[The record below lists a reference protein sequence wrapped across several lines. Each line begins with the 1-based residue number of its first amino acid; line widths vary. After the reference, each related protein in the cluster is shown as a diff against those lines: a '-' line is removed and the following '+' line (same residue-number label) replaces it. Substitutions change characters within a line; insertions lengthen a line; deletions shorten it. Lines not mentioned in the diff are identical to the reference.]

1 MFPSSLRRSLFKGSR
16 MSLYAV
22 EEEDASKAK
31 RKEKQDNMENLFDM
45 LMTTTDS
52 RLNEQRMTLSTT
64 PPHHVI
70 SVSSSEGTPETTP
83 TKLNLSLHSL
93 SDQLDPVRPLSADNL
108 SRSSPHDTIPRKK
121 HPRISHLVESHTL
134 PRQRSRSEDNV
145 FLSSLADYDEYRHPS
160 SDASLNHHRT
170 QVSNSSD
177 ALSDSIRSST
187 DSNSLASIGLL
198 RDSSHNNLLTDE
210 TSCSIEETSLRDR
223 RKYQSM
229 SMLYSAS
236 LGFCMSTP
244 RRRVSVP
251 AMSTSSSTNQS
262 SRMSTS
268 LFQWEEEDSVEM

>member
-1 MFPSSLRRSLFKGSR
+1 

-31 RKEKQDNMENLFDM
+31 RNEKQDENLFDM
-45 LMTTTDS
+45 LMTTDS
-52 RLNEQRMTLSTT
+52 KINEQQMTVPTT

-70 SVSSSEGTPETTP
+70 SVSSSESTPETTP
-83 TKLNLSLHSL
+83 IKLNSSLHSL
-93 SDQLDPVRPLSADNL
+93 SDRLDPVRPLSADNL
-108 SRSSPHDTIPRKK
+108 SRSSPHDTIPRKT

-145 FLSSLADYDEYRHPS
+145 FLSSLGDYNDYTRPS

-170 QVSNSSD
+170 QASNSSD

-187 DSNSLASIGLL
+187 DSNSLVSVGLP
-198 RDSSHNNLLTDE
+198 RDSSHNE
-210 TSCSIEETSLRDR
+210 TQYSIDEETSLRNR
-223 RKYQSM
+223 RRYQSM
-229 SMLYSAS
+229 STLYSAS
-236 LGFCMSTP
+236 LGFCTSIP

-251 AMSTSSSTNQS
+251 TMSTSSSSNQS

-268 LFQWEEEDSVEM
+268 LFQWEEEDSIEM

>member
-1 MFPSSLRRSLFKGSR
+1 MFKGSR
-16 MSLYAV
+16 QSLYAV
-22 EEEDASKAK
+22 EEEDGSKAK
-31 RKEKQDNMENLFDM
+31 GKERQDNMENLFDM

-52 RLNEQRMTLSTT
+52 RMNEQQMTLSTT

-93 SDQLDPVRPLSADNL
+93 ADRLDPVRPLSAENL
-108 SRSSPHDTIPRKK
+108 SRSSPHDTIPRKT

-145 FLSSLADYDEYRHPS
+145 FLSSLGDYDEYTHPS

-187 DSNSLASIGLL
+187 DSNSLASVL
-198 RDSSHNNLLTDE
+198 RDSSHNNLVTDG
-210 TSCSIEETSLRDR
+210 TPSSIDEETSLRNR

-244 RRRVSVP
+244 RRRFSVP
-251 AMSTSSSTNQS
+251 ATSTSSSTNQS

>member
-1 MFPSSLRRSLFKGSR
+1 
-16 MSLYAV
+16 
-22 EEEDASKAK
+22 
-31 RKEKQDNMENLFDM
+31 
-45 LMTTTDS
+45 MTTTDS
-52 RLNEQRMTLSTT
+52 RMNEQRRTLSTT

-93 SDQLDPVRPLSADNL
+93 SDRLDPVRPLSAD
-108 SRSSPHDTIPRKK
+108 RSSPHDTIPRKT

-134 PRQRSRSEDNV
+134 PHQRSRSEDNV
-145 FLSSLADYDEYRHPS
+145 FLSSLADYDEYTHPS

-170 QVSNSSD
+170 QVSISSD

-187 DSNSLASIGLL
+187 DSNSLASVL
-198 RDSSHNNLLTDE
+198 RDSSHNNLVTDG
-210 TSCSIEETSLRDR
+210 TPCSIDEETSLRNR

-244 RRRVSVP
+244 QRRASVP
-251 AMSTSSSTNQS
+251 ATSTSSSTNQS